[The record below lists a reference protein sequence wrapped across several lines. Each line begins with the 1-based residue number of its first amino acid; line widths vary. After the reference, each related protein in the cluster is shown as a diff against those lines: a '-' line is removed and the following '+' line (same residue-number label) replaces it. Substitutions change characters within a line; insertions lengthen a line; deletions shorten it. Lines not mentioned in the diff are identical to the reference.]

1 MDDGVQIKEIEGASL
16 LGSGTEVKAEPA
28 EVRIFEEL
36 KYILPNL
43 DELGT

>member
-16 LGSGTEVKAEPA
+16 LGSGTEVKAE
-28 EVRIFEEL
+28 VRIFEEL